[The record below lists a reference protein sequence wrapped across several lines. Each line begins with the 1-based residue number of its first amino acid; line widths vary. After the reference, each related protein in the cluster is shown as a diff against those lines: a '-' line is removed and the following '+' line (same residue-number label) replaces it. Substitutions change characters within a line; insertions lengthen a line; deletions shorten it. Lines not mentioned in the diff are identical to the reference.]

1 MFIKGDLRNLKN
13 KEIVKMTVVLKD
25 GTEKRWS
32 TTSSRLDDNGNS
44 FRFFIENLRNVFGE
58 ENLKEVNLEEGRA
71 FIYF

>member
-1 MFIKGDLRNLKN
+1 MFTTDLGNLKN
-13 KEIVKMTVVLKD
+13 KEVVKMKVMLKD
-25 GTEKRWS
+25 GSVKSWS
-32 TTSSRLDDNGNS
+32 TAGHCLDDNGNS